1 MELNRNSETA
11 EKKINISFSPPD
23 ISEEEIRE
31 VTDTLRSGWI
41 TTGPKVKALEALLTD
56 YTGADGCVCLNSQ
69 TAAGE
74 MSLRL
79 LGIGKDSC
87 GIDGIYGSEED
98 EVITCAYTYTASASV
113 ICHVGAKPVLVDCR
127 EGSVEMDY
135 DALERAVNEHTKAVI
150 PVDLGGIP
158 CDYDRIFEIL
168 ERKKGLFHPS
178 NKLQEAI
185 GRVAVAEDAAHALGA
200 SYKGRTI
207 GSIADFTN
215 FSFHAVKNFTTAE
228 GGALAWKL
236 KDRDAEEIYHRLQL
250 FSLHGQSKDA
260 LAKTKLGS
268 WEYDIVGPWY
278 KCNMTDIMGAMGI
291 AQFER
296 YPDML
301 RRRRELISRYDSVLK
316 PLGVEVLPHFTEE
329 HTSSGHLY
337 MTRIPHIGLRERQEI
352 IEKLAEEG
360 VAANVHYKPLPMHTA
375 YKRLGF
381 LIEHYPNSYKLFE
394 NEITLPLHTKLT
406 DEEAEYV
413 LEKYSSILAGY
424 LKSPK

>member
-1 MELNRNSETA
+1 MCS
-11 EKKINISFSPPD
+11 S
-23 ISEEEIRE
+23 
-31 VTDTLRSGWI
+31 
-41 TTGPKVKALEALLTD
+41 
-56 YTGADGCVCLNSQ
+56 
-69 TAAGE
+69 
-74 MSLRL
+74 
-79 LGIGKDSC
+79 
-87 GIDGIYGSEED
+87 
-98 EVITCAYTYTASASV
+98 
-113 ICHVGAKPVLVDCR
+113 
-127 EGSVEMDY
+127 
-135 DALERAVNEHTKAVI
+135 
-150 PVDLGGIP
+150 DL

-381 LIEHYPNSYKLFE
+381 LIEDYPNSYKLFE

>member
-1 MELNRNSETA
+1 MELKGNSGIL
-11 EKKINISFSPPD
+11 EKKMNISFSPPD

-31 VTDTLRSGWI
+31 VADTLRSGWI
-41 TTGPKVKALEALLTD
+41 TTGPKVKRLEFLLTA
-56 YTGADGCVCLNSQ
+56 YTEAEGCVCLNSQ

-79 LGIGKDSC
+79 LGIGRDSC
-87 GIDGIYGSEED
+87 GMDGIYGSEED

-113 ICHVGAKPVLVDCR
+113 ICHVGAKPVLIDCQ
-127 EGSVEMDY
+127 EGSLEMDY
-135 DALERAVNEHTKAVI
+135 DALEQAVNEHTKAVI

-168 ERKKGLFHPS
+168 ERKKGLFSPS
-178 NKLQEAI
+178 NKLQKTI
-185 GRVAVAEDAAHALGA
+185 GRVAVVEDAAHALGA
-200 SYKGRTI
+200 SYKGRKT

-228 GGALAWKL
+228 GGALAWKPAGGN
-236 KDRDAEEIYHRLQL
+236 KEEIYHQLQL

-260 LAKTKLGS
+260 LAKTKLGA
-268 WEYDIVGPWY
+268 WEYDILGPWY

-291 AQFER
+291 AQFGR

-301 RRRRELISRYDSVLK
+301 KRRRELIGRYDSVLK
-316 PLGVEVLPHFTEE
+316 PLGVEALPHFTEE

-337 MTRIPHIGLRERQEI
+337 MTRVPGIGLEERQAI
-352 IEKLAEEG
+352 IEELAEEG
-360 VAANVHYKPLPMHTA
+360 ISANVHYKPLPMHTA
-375 YKRLGF
+375 YNRMGF
-381 LIEHYPNSYKLFE
+381 RIEDYPNSYKRFE

-406 DEEAEYV
+406 DDEAEYV
-413 LEKYSSILAGY
+413 VEKYGRIVKKY
-424 LKSPK
+424 LH